1 MAPEPARNRDS
12 SGLRAPPQ
20 KPHTPRAEAGRRR
33 RGAHRIV
40 SGPRR
45 FLAELQ
51 RRNVPRAVLLYA
63 GAVWAL
69 AQGIAQLSPA
79 VGLPDW
85 ATRWFLIAAI
95 IGFPFWMAFAWV
107 YEWTPQGFR
116 RESEIAPD
124 ASITRSTGR
133 KLDRAIIG
141 VLAVAVVLLAT
152 DRFVS
157 HGDAGKI
164 AIPDKSIAVLPLANE
179 SGDKDQQYFSDG
191 LSDDLINALMQFGN
205 LKVIGRA
212 SSFQFRDSR
221 DSSAA
226 IGLKLGVA
234 YLLTGSVRKLGDT
247 VRINAQLVK
256 AADGSGVWSRSYD
269 RPYTDLFK
277 LQDEITQSVA
287 DALKAKLLDNG
298 STATQSDRPPSGN
311 LAAYNAY
318 QQGRFFAARNNELD
332 LRAAIEHYREAVRLD
347 PGYAA
352 AYAWLGSAQS
362 TLAGNYLGGADANT
376 MYAQA
381 QTAIDTALRL
391 NPLLPQAY
399 MTQAQIKTNR
409 DFDWR
414 GAQAQRQ
421 RALEL
426 APNDPLI
433 LNAYA
438 RGLAFLGQV
447 GASTDM
453 LERALKLDPLQT
465 GTLQALALGLGAEG
479 RLDEAKAVVDK
490 AVELQPR
497 SDTYR
502 VMQAC
507 VAAWRNDFPA
517 ALAIA
522 QAISPGLWRDVGMA
536 LALQLGPGR
545 AAADAALQNLIDKH
559 ADSSAY
565 QIAEVYALRRDPD
578 NMFKWL
584 DRAWDTHDG
593 GIVFLL
599 NDPLP
604 LRYKNDPRFAAFAQK
619 VGLPTTTDA
628 KGLP

>member
-1 MAPEPARNRDS
+1 M
-12 SGLRAPPQ
+12 
-20 KPHTPRAEAGRRR
+20 
-33 RGAHRIV
+33 
-40 SGPRR
+40 SGPRN

-51 RRNVPRAVLLYA
+51 RRNVPRAALLYA

-69 AQGIAQLSPA
+69 AQGISQLSPA
-79 VGLPDW
+79 VGLPDY

-95 IGFPFWMAFAWV
+95 IGFPFWIAFAWF
-107 YEWTPQGFR
+107 YEFTPRGLK
-116 RESEIAPD
+116 RESEIAQD

-133 KLDRAIIG
+133 KLDRAIIA
-141 VLAVAVVLLAT
+141 VLALAVVLLVT

-205 LKVIGRA
+205 LRVIGRA

-226 IGLKLGVA
+226 IGHKLGVA

-256 AADGSGVWSRSYD
+256 AVDGSGVWSHSYD

-277 LQDEITQSVA
+277 LQDEITHSVA
-287 DALKAKLLDNG
+287 DALKAKLLDIG

-318 QQGRFFAARNNELD
+318 QQGRFYAARNNESD
-332 LRAAIEHYREAVRLD
+332 LRTAIEHYREAIRLD

-362 TLAGNYLGGADANT
+362 TLAGNYLGGADADT

-438 RGLAFLGQV
+438 RGLAILGQV
-447 GASTDM
+447 GASTNM
-453 LERALKLDPLQT
+453 MEHALQLDPLQT

-479 RLDEAKAVVDK
+479 RLDEAKAVIDK
-490 AVELQPR
+490 AVELQPS

-507 VAAWRNDFPA
+507 VATWRNDFPA

-522 QAISPGLWRDVGMA
+522 QEMSPGMWRDVGMA
-536 LALQLGPGR
+536 LALQLGPDR

-559 ADSSAY
+559 ADSSGY
-565 QIAEVYALRRDPD
+565 QIAEVYALRHDPD
-578 NMFKWL
+578 SMFKWL
-584 DRAWDTHDG
+584 DRAWDTRDG
-593 GIVFLL
+593 GIGFLL

-604 LRYKNDPRFAAFAQK
+604 LRYKDDPRFAAFAQK